1 MHDVAVVGL
10 GYVGLPLALL
20 ARQKGYDTYGVDQ
33 SKEKI
38 KLITQ
43 GESPFLDAS
52 VAKQLRAE
60 PLQAGTQFA
69 PIAKADTII
78 VCVPTPV
85 KDDYMPDLTPLSKA
99 CEQIAEH
106 MRKGQLVI
114 IESTVNPG
122 VCEEV
127 VLPVLEKVSG
137 LRCGSDFSLAHCP
150 ERINPGDAKWHVGN
164 IPRVVGGFD
173 TASRDRAATFYRS
186 ILQATI
192 HPMDSLKEAEAVKVV
207 ENSFRDINIAFA
219 NELAMSF
226 TKLDIDVMHV
236 IEGAATKPFA
246 FMRHNPGLG
255 VGGHCIPVDPYYLI
269 EYARKN
275 GFTHRF
281 LKTARDVNNGMP
293 AFAIT
298 RLEDGLQAAHKKLAS
313 AHVVVLGLAYKPNIG
328 DVRESPAHKLIEQLK
343 KRGIQVTA
351 YDPFVSSKPGPKPTQ
366 RAIRQRIKQILTEAD
381 ALVLATAHDAFAYID
396 GALLAQLEVATVVD
410 GWNFFDKDDVT
421 AHGVIYRG
429 VGR

>member
-1 MHDVAVVGL
+1 MHVVVVGL

-20 ARQKGYDTYGVDQ
+20 AREKGCDVYGIDQ
-33 SKEKI
+33 SKEKV
-38 KLITQ
+38 KSITQ

-52 VAKQLRAE
+52 VAKQLRAQ
-60 PLQAGTQFA
+60 PLRAGTQFA
-69 PIAKADTII
+69 PLTKADTII

-106 MRKGQLVI
+106 LRKGQLVI

-127 VLPVLEKVSG
+127 VLPVLEKISG
-137 LRCGSDFSLAHCP
+137 LQCGRDFMLAHCP

-173 TASRDRAATFYRS
+173 AASRDRAADFYRS
-186 ILQATI
+186 ILQAPV
-192 HPMDSLKEAEAVKVV
+192 HPMNSLKEAEAVKVV
-207 ENSFRDINIAFA
+207 ENSFRDINIAFT

-226 TKLDIDVMHV
+226 TKLGIDVMNV
-236 IEGAATKPFA
+236 IEGASTKPFA

-298 RLEDGLQAAHKKLAS
+298 RLEDGLLAAGKKLS
-313 AHVVVLGLAYKPNIG
+313 TAHIAVLGLAYKPNIG
-328 DVRESPAHKLIEQLK
+328 DVRESPAHKLIEQLE
-343 KRGIQVTA
+343 KRGVQVTA
-351 YDPFVSSKPGPKPTQ
+351 YDPYVMDKPGPAAPQ
-366 RAIRQRIKQILTEAD
+366 RSIRQRIHEILDEAD
-381 ALVLATAHDAFAYID
+381 AVVLATAHKAFAHID
-396 GALLAQLEVATVVD
+396 GALLAKLQVATVVD
-410 GWNFFDKDDVT
+410 GWNFFDKDDMHT
-421 AHGVIYRG
+421 HGIVYRG
-429 VGR
+429 IGR

>member
-1 MHDVAVVGL
+1 MNNLVAVVGL

-20 ARQKGYDTYGVDQ
+20 ARKKGYDVYGVDQ
-33 SKEKI
+33 SQQKI
-38 KLITQ
+38 DHITH

-52 VAKQLRAE
+52 VAKQLRAK
-60 PLQAGTQFA
+60 PLHAGTQFA
-69 PIAKADTII
+69 PIAEADKII

-85 KDDYMPDLTPLSKA
+85 KSDYVPDLTPLTLA
-99 CEQIAEH
+99 CEQLARH
-106 MRKGQLVI
+106 LRKDQLVI

-127 VLPVLEKVSG
+127 VIPVLEKISG
-137 LRCGSDFSLAHCP
+137 LRCGRDFSLAHCP
-150 ERINPGDAKWHVGN
+150 ERINPGDPKWHVGN

-173 TASRDRAATFYRS
+173 DKSLDRAAAFYRS
-186 ILQATI
+186 ILEASV
-192 HPMDSLKEAEAVKVV
+192 HPMHSLKEAEAVKVV

-226 TKLDIDVMHV
+226 TKLGIDVTHV
-236 IEGAATKPFA
+236 IEGASTKPFA

-269 EYARKN
+269 EYARQN

-298 RLEDGLQAAHKKLAS
+298 RLEDGLRAAGKKLDNARI
-313 AHVVVLGLAYKPNIG
+313 AVLGLAYKPNIG
-328 DVRESPAHKLIEQLK
+328 DVRESPARKLIEQLEAK
-343 KRGIQVTA
+343 GVHVTS
-351 YDPFVSSKPGPKPTQ
+351 YDPFVGESGPATTQ
-366 RAIRQRIKQILTEAD
+366 RAIRQRIKTLLQEAD
-381 ALVLATAHDAFAYID
+381 ALVLATAHDIFAYLD
-396 GALLAQLEVATVVD
+396 GALLSRLGVVTVVD
-410 GWNFFDKDDVT
+410 GWNFFDKDDLT
-421 AHGVIYRG
+421 THGISYRG
-429 VGR
+429 IGR